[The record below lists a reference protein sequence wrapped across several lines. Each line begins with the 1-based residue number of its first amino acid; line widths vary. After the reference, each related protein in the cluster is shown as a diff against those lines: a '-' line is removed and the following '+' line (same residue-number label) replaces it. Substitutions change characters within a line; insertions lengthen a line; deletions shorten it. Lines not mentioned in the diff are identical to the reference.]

1 VVLLTPVRDRVLE
14 RRADREPAPPL
25 EPGRTLVDLFLDR
38 VARWSERA
46 ALRYVEGGIYAT

>member
-46 ALRYVEGGIYAT
+46 ALRHVEGGIYAT